1 MFGSKWNGTTQVKS
15 IFFYKGRDRTRVG
28 YEAMLG
34 GYHKSPWASIGHQSL
49 NPSGYYIEWYLDWKV
64 SHLFSHVRTPDD
76 ENRLSFFVFFLSF
89 YFLHT
94 LLVSLPCCLACLVTL
109 PHYLASLPHHFT
121 MLLRRLVVPRAT
133 LLSCCLSLPRC
144 LATSHCLVA
153 YCYLIAFLSHVTSLP
168 SCLVVWLS
176 SCFVPLE
183 PPPFVVSLP
192 PCLMLHY
199 LVCLVTLYPMS
210 VGTSLFP
217 FLQGGAWKS
226 KLSNT
231 HKKKWVFFFFFLF
244 FVFHFLLFV
253 LCLQVVFFF

>member
-1 MFGSKWNGTTQVKS
+1 
-15 IFFYKGRDRTRVG
+15 
-28 YEAMLG
+28 MLG

-49 NPSGYYIEWYLDWKV
+49 NPSGYYIEWYLDWKL

-109 PHYLASLPHHFT
+109 PHYLASLPHHFI

-168 SCLVVWLS
+168 SCLVVWSS
-176 SCFVPLE
+176 SCFVSLDPA
-183 PPPFVVSLP
+183 PPICCFTTSMPHASLS
-192 PCLMLHY
+192 CLLCY
-199 LVCLVTLYPMS
+199 LVPY
-210 VGTSLFP
+210 VGWYFPLSFFARRSLEEQA
-217 FLQGGAWKS
+217 LQ
-226 KLSNT
+226 
-231 HKKKWVFFFFFLF
+231 HP
-244 FVFHFLLFV
+244 
-253 LCLQVVFFF
+253 

>member
-1 MFGSKWNGTTQVKS
+1 
-15 IFFYKGRDRTRVG
+15 
-28 YEAMLG
+28 
-34 GYHKSPWASIGHQSL
+34 
-49 NPSGYYIEWYLDWKV
+49 
-64 SHLFSHVRTPDD
+64 VRTPDD

-109 PHYLASLPHHFT
+109 PHYLASLPHHFI

-168 SCLVVWLS
+168 SCLVVWSS

-192 PCLMLHY
+192 RCLMLHY

-231 HKKKWVFFFFFLF
+231 HKKKVSFFFLF
-244 FVFHFLLFV
+244 SFFCVSFSFVCFMSPSSFFLLELFLFFYSCNMFVQKCNLLFCLFYVQGIYKPKFV
-253 LCLQVVFFF
+253 LKNNHYISLYIFVILMREK